1 MKTAM
6 TREGGSAPAAL
17 DRWAGAPRP
26 SPPDAGVA
34 CRADLAHRAARPGVT
49 RAARR
54 LEADV
59 CQRASEAKMRNNHG
73 ADVAEVL
80 TTFNDRRESLGVSE
94 VDVVSVSVL
103 PPDPEYVV
111 NLPFAD
117 PSPNVRLVIV
127 YWA

>member
-1 MKTAM
+1 MRAW
-6 TREGGSAPAAL
+6 PAEQTL
-17 DRWAGAPRP
+17 RIGLRDLESRAPR
-26 SPPDAGVA
+26 G
-34 CRADLAHRAARPGVT
+34 
-49 RAARR
+49 R

-59 CQRASEAKMRNNHG
+59 CQRASEAKMRQLLHIDNHG

-103 PPDPEYVV
+103 PPDPEYVA

-127 YWA
+127 HWA